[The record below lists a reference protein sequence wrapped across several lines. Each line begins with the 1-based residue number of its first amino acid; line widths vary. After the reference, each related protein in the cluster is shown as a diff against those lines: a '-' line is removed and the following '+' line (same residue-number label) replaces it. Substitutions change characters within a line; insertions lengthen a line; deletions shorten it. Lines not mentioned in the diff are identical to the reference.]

1 MNKDMFQIAR
11 SWMALVVTALAMTAC
26 EYKELIDGQE
36 PDNRVPVDIS
46 FDWQNVDSIPSRMQ
60 VMFYRSNESGYQRCD
75 VGNGTSRIYITPG
88 EYNITAWNND
98 GSHVYFNGY
107 SRQEEINAT
116 TPVFNPQS
124 GLGILQ
130 LLDSLYPG
138 QKVLDYPDYMVH
150 GNLLGVKVENSNPQ
164 KIVVTPD
171 SMVVTVDVN
180 IGGIAGLEM
189 VRQVKGVIGNVAG
202 RRYMAYE
209 NRITDPSTVIFAAR
223 SNAADSTV
231 TAHFW
236 VFGLEP
242 EELEGS
248 EHKATLFFWTTGG
261 NVFIEIDISDLIR
274 KVGKDANILSIDI
287 PDLDIDLRDYIH
299 NGWDLNIDDWDN
311 VITPIGF

>member
-26 EYKELIDGQE
+26 EYKELVDGLD
-36 PDNRVPVDIS
+36 PDNRVPVEIS

-75 VGNGTSRIYITPG
+75 VGSDTSMIFITPG

-150 GNLLGVKVENSNPQ
+150 GNLLGVKVE
-164 KIVVTPD
+164 V
-171 SMVVTVDVN
+171 
-180 IGGIAGLEM
+180 
-189 VRQVKGVIGNVAG
+189 
-202 RRYMAYE
+202 
-209 NRITDPSTVIFAAR
+209 
-223 SNAADSTV
+223 
-231 TAHFW
+231 
-236 VFGLEP
+236 
-242 EELEGS
+242 
-248 EHKATLFFWTTGG
+248 
-261 NVFIEIDISDLIR
+261 
-274 KVGKDANILSIDI
+274 
-287 PDLDIDLRDYIH
+287 
-299 NGWDLNIDDWDN
+299 
-311 VITPIGF
+311 

>member
-1 MNKDMFQIAR
+1 MNKEMFQIAR
-11 SWMALVVTALAMTAC
+11 SWMALVVTALTMTAC
-26 EYKELIDGQE
+26 EYKGLVDGQE
-36 PDNRVPVDIS
+36 PDNRVPVEIS
-46 FDWQNVDSIPSRMQ
+46 FDWQNVDSIPTRMQ
-60 VMFYRSNESGYQRCD
+60 VMFYRGNESGYQRCD
-75 VGNGTSRIYITPG
+75 VGNGTSTIYITPG

-107 SRQEEINAT
+107 ERQENINAT
-116 TPVFNPQS
+116 TPVFNPQN
-124 GLGILQ
+124 GLGIQ
-130 LLDSLYPG
+130 NLLDSLYPG
-138 QKVLDYPDYMVH
+138 QKILDYPDYMVH
-150 GNLLGVKVENSNPQ
+150 ANMLRVNVNYNNPQ
-164 KIVVTPD
+164 KIVMIPD

-189 VRQVKGVIGNVAG
+189 VRQVKGAIGNVAG

-209 NRITDPSTVIFAAR
+209 NRVTDPSTVIFAAR
-223 SNAADSTV
+223 SNVADSTV

-242 EELEGS
+242 EELDGS

-274 KVGKDANILSIDI
+274 KVGKDADILSIDI
-287 PDLDIDLRDYIH
+287 PDLDIDLKDYIH